1 MNESLPQSVGRLVLA
16 THNDGKR
23 VELQA
28 LLGDR
33 FDVLT
38 MVDLDLPSPPETG
51 STFAENAALKARQAA
66 EASRMIALGD
76 DSGLEVAAL
85 DGEPGIRSARFAGE
99 PPNDANNRA
108 LLLLRMAGIPRRHRR
123 ARFVCSLAIAAPT
136 GEIEIVE
143 GTLEGLIA
151 DKERGTNGF
160 GYDPIFELANGST
173 LAELSMDEKSRLS
186 HRGQALRRALPILR
200 RLSGTG
206 PS

>member
-38 MVDLDLPSPPETG
+38 LVDLDLPSTPETG

-85 DGEPGIRSARFAGE
+85 GGEPGLRSARFAGE
-99 PPNDANNRA
+99 PPNDANNRE
-108 LLLLRMAGIPRRHRR
+108 LLLQRMAGIPRPHRR

-200 RLSGTG
+200 RLSGPGT
-206 PS
+206 S